1 MSRAIRRY
9 HTGACERKIASIRAC
24 PEPSVP
30 LRKKPI
36 VAVSPKI
43 VRIFTQSG
51 IFLSFLFIRELN
63 ALYRFVNTMEI
74 PPTATPIIIAS
85 QKKLTGSA
93 VGAGISKSLGERLRL
108 GKSLQSPVVVRV
120 AEIVAIDADINMI
133 GEKRRCASSMAKNMP
148 VRGAP
153 VAEAKPAHAPP
164 VMVYRSHALCFFAK
178 RFVVPFPIE
187 HPICTLGPSEP
198 RGIPTRKE
206 SRFDVNIPS
215 RLDIHLNGIKPL
227 KIASEFG
234 IPLPRTIGSSFITT

>member
-1 MSRAIRRY
+1 MSGSNPTKTAAVEISAPRIAPKVIIGISVPPVMPLLVESKRRRARSMSRAIRRY

-43 VRIFTQSG
+43 VSIFTQSG

-93 VGAGISKSLGERLRL
+93 VGAGISKSR
-108 GKSLQSPVVVRV
+108 
-120 AEIVAIDADINMI
+120 
-133 GEKRRCASSMAKNMP
+133 
-148 VRGAP
+148 
-153 VAEAKPAHAPP
+153 
-164 VMVYRSHALCFFAK
+164 
-178 RFVVPFPIE
+178 
-187 HPICTLGPSEP
+187 
-198 RGIPTRKE
+198 
-206 SRFDVNIPS
+206 
-215 RLDIHLNGIKPL
+215 
-227 KIASEFG
+227 
-234 IPLPRTIGSSFITT
+234 